1 MPKIG
6 DRTAMAIFTVVGL
19 GTLASILLT
28 SQVKKVAVG
37 QQPKQASF
45 DERMAALEK
54 RP

>member
-1 MPKIG
+1 
-6 DRTAMAIFTVVGL
+6 MAIFTVVGL